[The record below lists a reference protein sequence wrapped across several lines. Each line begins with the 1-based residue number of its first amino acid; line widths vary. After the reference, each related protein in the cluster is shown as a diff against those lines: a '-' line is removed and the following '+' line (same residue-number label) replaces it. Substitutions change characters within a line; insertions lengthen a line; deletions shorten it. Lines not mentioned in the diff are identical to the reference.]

1 MNGPTATVDGP
12 PVAHAQTS
20 LPPIAD
26 EPDIPDSTPDRNPTT
41 TTATPRSARPSD
53 GDIVLPRFEQRGNL
67 LPPIGG
73 ASLLPPIRR
82 SDVPAPPDYREDPD
96 MMPMS
101 PPPAYSP

>member
-1 MNGPTATVDGP
+1 MSGPTASVDGP

-26 EPDIPDSTPDRNPTT
+26 EPDMPDNSPEHNPATG
-41 TTATPRSARPSD
+41 ATPRSARPSGD
-53 GDIVLPRFEQRGNL
+53 DIVLPRFEQRGNL

-82 SDVPAPPDYREDPD
+82 NDVPAPPDYREDPD